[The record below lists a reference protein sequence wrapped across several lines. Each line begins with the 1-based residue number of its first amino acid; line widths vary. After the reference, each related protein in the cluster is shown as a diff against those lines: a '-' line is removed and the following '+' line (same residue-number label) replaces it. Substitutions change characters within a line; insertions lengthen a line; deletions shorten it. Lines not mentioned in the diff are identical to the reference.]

1 MAGTILDYAPAP
13 APPGARDQGANLP
26 LDRPRA
32 HGQHRS
38 RRRRSRQASLPPPRP
53 RAAPRVG
60 KFADPAVCYRPRA
73 HGQHDLAARPA
84 NLPVLPPP
92 RTRTPRIKGQICPL
106 IRHPAPAHTGVRD
119 QAANWL
125 LDPSSDRRQTHRTA
139 PSALLVGGPLS
150 VPAYVVRTSPRGA
163 SVPLSTSR
171 PWILSATQARPSWR
185 LPGNPWGTRG
195 ARAPFRDLSFS
206 E

>member
-13 APPGARDQGANLP
+13 TPGARIKGQICPLTAPAPTGSTDPGEGGRDRLHYRPRAHGQHRGSANLPTLRCVTAPAPTGSTTSRQDRQICRSYRPAHTDATDQGANLP
-26 LDRPRA
+26 LDP
-32 HGQHRS
+32 S
-38 RRRRSRQASLPPPRP
+38 S
-53 RAAPRVG
+53 
-60 KFADPAVCYRPRA
+60 
-73 HGQHDLAARPA
+73 
-84 NLPVLPPP
+84 
-92 RTRTPRIKGQICPL
+92 
-106 IRHPAPAHTGVRD
+106 APAHTGVRD

-195 ARAPFRDLSFS
+195 ARAPFRDLSF
-206 E
+206 